1 MHFKSVL
8 GEGRCVSGLRR
19 IRTGFAVGALAVAAF
34 APRLAVAQ
42 EHLSVG
48 VVNFDSSAVTAN
60 QIAQTVVEEGI
71 ANGWDVVIQDP
82 KADLGQANTLCSQYV
97 TRQVDAIVV
106 AVFQVSQM
114 AQCLAFAKAAS
125 IPVFFLGTSLEGD
138 ASGAI
143 SLTIAQPI
151 NDAFVDFLSKNKG
164 LTVLAFT
171 YKPGAPC
178 RERED
183 LLDALVKKSNVSAT
197 FDKQEIVVP
206 GIVTTSLAATQAWL
220 NGHPD
225 DGGRKLAIWACTSD
239 AAFGALSAMKQ
250 AGRTGIPIYTWD
262 MTDLIIDALKNNE
275 MTATLWIDA
284 NGVAKQ
290 LVQQIRDNKGG
301 KPPRTDEAAHLVIT
315 PENVRAFLQAH
326 PSL

>member
-1 MHFKSVL
+1 MRLMSL
-8 GEGRCVSGLRR
+8 LAIGRDVSGLRR
-19 IRTGFAVGALAVAAF
+19 MRTGCAAGALVLAAL
-34 APRLAVAQ
+34 APQLAFAQ

-48 VVNFDSSAVTAN
+48 VVNFDSSAVAAN
-60 QIAQTVVEEGI
+60 QIAQTVVKEGI

-114 AQCLAFAKAAS
+114 AQCLAYAKAAS
-125 IPVFFLGTSLEGD
+125 IPVFFLGTGLEAG
-138 ASGAI
+138 AAGAI
-143 SLTIAQPI
+143 SLTLAQPI
-151 NDAFVDFLSKNKG
+151 NDAFVDFLGKNKG
-164 LTVLAFT
+164 LTVFAFT

-178 RERED
+178 REREE
-183 LLDALVKKSNVSAT
+183 LLDALLKKSNVSAT

-206 GIVTTSLAATQAWL
+206 GIVTTSMAATQAWL

-225 DGGRKLAIWACTSD
+225 DGDKKLAIWACTSD

-275 MTATLWIDA
+275 MAATLWIDA

-290 LVQQIRDNKGG
+290 MVQQIRDNKAG

-315 PENVRAFLQAH
+315 PENVQAFLQEH
-326 PSL
+326 PNL